1 MNIVILA
8 AGQGKR
14 MKSALPKVLQTLA
27 GKPLLQHV
35 LTTAL
40 SLQGKQAKNGPVV
53 VVGHG
58 AADVKTFLASASK
71 EDTNFGKVV
80 TALQAEQKGTGHALL
95 QALPK
100 LDVQEPTLVLYGDVP
115 LTTKK
120 TLSKLAKLA
129 DGVRGGNCALALL
142 TQNLSNPTG
151 YGRILRDADGS
162 VKAIVEEKD
171 ATLTQKAIQEINT
184 GIMVLPTNSLKKWLK
199 ALRASNAQGEYYLT
213 DVIAMAVKDGVPI
226 RTTQADD
233 EFETVGVNSRDQ
245 LAALERAHQLNIANQ
260 LMDAG
265 VSLADPARIDVRGTL
280 ECGTD
285 VSIDVGC
292 IFEGC
297 VTLDAGTKI
306 GPFCVIRNS
315 VIGKGVSIH
324 AFSHVDGAKVGS
336 QSIIGP
342 YARLRPG
349 ADLSN
354 DVHIGNF
361 VEVKNSKIA
370 ANSKA
375 NHLAYVGDSIVGSR
389 VNIGAG
395 TITCNYDGVNKH
407 QTIIEDD
414 VFIGSDTQLVAPVRV
429 GRGATLGAGT
439 TLTKDA
445 PANLLTISRVR
456 QVSLRW
462 QRPVK
467 QENKSVLKK
476 VSAKKVPV
484 KKVVAKKSAPKK
496 TVAKK
501 VAKKV
506 VKTPA
511 KDKK

>member
-35 LTTAL
+35 LNTAL
-40 SLQGKQAKNGPVV
+40 DLQGKSTKTSPIV

-58 AADVKTFLASASK
+58 AADVKQFLQTASEQDSR
-71 EDTNFGKVV
+71 FGKVA

-100 LDVQEPTLVLYGDVP
+100 LDVNEPTLVLYGDVP
-115 LTTKK
+115 LTSKK
-120 TLSKLAKLA
+120 TLSKLANLA
-129 DGVRGGNCALALL
+129 DGIRGQDSALALL

-151 YGRILRDADGS
+151 YGRIVRDVDGS
-162 VKAIVEEKD
+162 VIEIVEEKD
-171 ATLTQKAIQEINT
+171 ATPAQKRLQEINT

-199 ALRASNAQGEYYLT
+199 SLRASNAQGEYYLT

-226 RTTQADD
+226 RTAQADA
-233 EFETVGVNSRDQ
+233 EYETVGVNSRDQ
-245 LAALERAHQLNIANQ
+245 LAALERVHQLNQANI

-265 VSLADPARIDVRGTL
+265 VSLADPARIDIRGTL

-285 VSIDVGC
+285 VFIDVGC
-292 IFEGC
+292 VFEGS
-297 VTLDAGTKI
+297 VTLAAGTKL
-306 GPFCVIRNS
+306 GPYCIVRNS
-315 VIGKGVSIH
+315 VIGKNVTIH
-324 AFSHVDGAKVGS
+324 PYSHIDGAQVGS
-336 QSIIGP
+336 NSLIGP

-349 ADLSN
+349 TDLSN

-445 PANLLTISRVR
+445 PPNQLTVSRAKQISL
-456 QVSLRW
+456 QW

-467 QENKSVLKK
+467 KVATKKSVK
-476 VSAKKVPV
+476 V
-484 KKVVAKKSAPKK
+484 KK
-496 TVAKK
+496 
-501 VAKKV
+501 
-506 VKTPA
+506 
-511 KDKK
+511 

>member
-14 MKSALPKVLQTLA
+14 MKSVLPKVLQTLA

-40 SLQGKQAKNGPVV
+40 ALQGKSSKQGPIVV
-53 VVGHG
+53 IGHG
-58 AADVKTFLASASK
+58 AADVKEFLLTVSNADPVYSK
-71 EDTNFGKVV
+71 VSTV
-80 TALQAEQKGTGHALL
+80 LQAEQKGTGHALL
-95 QALPK
+95 QALSK

-115 LTTKK
+115 LTSQK

-129 DGVRGGNCALALL
+129 DGVRGQDCALALL

-151 YGRILRDADGS
+151 YGRIVRDADGS
-162 VKAIVEEKD
+162 VQAIVEEKD
-171 ATLTQKAIQEINT
+171 ATHAQKAIVEINT

-199 ALRASNAQGEYYLT
+199 ALRSINVQGEYYLT

-233 EFETVGVNSRDQ
+233 EFEIIGVNSRDQ

-260 LMDAG
+260 LMDTG

-285 VSIDVGC
+285 VFIDVGC
-292 IFEGC
+292 VFEGS
-297 VTLDAGTKI
+297 VTLAADTKV
-306 GPFCVIRNS
+306 GPYCVVRNS
-315 VIGKGVSIH
+315 TIGKGVVIH
-324 AFSHVDGAKVGS
+324 AFSHLDGAKVGN
-336 QSIIGP
+336 QSVIGP

-349 ADLSN
+349 ADLAN

-375 NHLAYVGDSIVGSR
+375 NHLAYIGDAVVGSR

-445 PANLLTISRVR
+445 PPNQLTVSRAKQISL
-456 QVSLRW
+456 QW
-462 QRPVK
+462 QPPA
-467 QENKSVLKK
+467 KK
-476 VSAKKVPV
+476 DQKIAAKKVAG
-484 KKVVAKKSAPKK
+484 KKVPAKKSAPKSGK
-496 TVAKK
+496 GKK
-501 VAKKV
+501 
-506 VKTPA
+506 
-511 KDKK
+511 